1 MVCCQHHCLIKAEQV
16 LPRCT
21 VCCMCRAALLNPNTA
36 AIYATQK
43 SHRLCQPVK
52 SVLSVSQSLTN
63 PGSIA
68 SHEKIPDHRDKLLTM
83 SRSLVEGIKGLLSSL
98 SSKEAMTES
107 AEGCARTLQQIV
119 QEVKAGS
126 ASLDPQLHDAK
137 ES

>member
-1 MVCCQHHCLIKAEQV
+1 MWQCPNRGGDKLKGASLKSSVGIFTHQGHISQV
-16 LPRCT
+16 GST
-21 VCCMCRAALLNPNTA
+21 V
-36 AIYATQK
+36 
-43 SHRLCQPVK
+43 
-52 SVLSVSQSLTN
+52 SLTN

-98 SSKEAMTES
+98 SSKEAMTGS
-107 AEGCARTLQQIV
+107 AEGCARTLQHIV